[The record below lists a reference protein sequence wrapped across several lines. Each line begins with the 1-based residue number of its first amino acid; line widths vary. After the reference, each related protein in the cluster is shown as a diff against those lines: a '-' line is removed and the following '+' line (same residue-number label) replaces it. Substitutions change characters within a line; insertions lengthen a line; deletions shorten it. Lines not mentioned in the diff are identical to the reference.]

1 MQAKNPEAQTKENPA
16 PDEREKRFAARYL
29 DTGKEPG
36 AWNMAVDEVLLAACR
51 ARLAEGSGGE
61 EIPPVLRMY
70 AWSPA
75 ALSLG
80 RAQSAERDVRLDR
93 LREKEVDLCRR
104 LTGGRAVLHDREI
117 TYSFVGSEKFLGKS
131 IGESYRRLS
140 EGLAAGLRRLG
151 AAAEIEPPG
160 GNRYTSHPSCFAT
173 SSLCELSIR
182 GRKVVGS
189 AQCREGGAVLQH
201 GSVLLRSPGGRF
213 ASFLRPRGAGGNGVI
228 LPPDHAAGLCEA
240 LGREVTFAEA
250 AAAIRAGMA
259 EALSLD
265 FREAPLRPDERAAA
279 ANLVRARYGND
290 GWTFSRQRP
299 GARFALLDTLRCDD
313 LSFS

>member
-1 MQAKNPEAQTKENPA
+1 MNPEAQAKNPEAQAKEDPA
-16 PDEREKRFAARYL
+16 PDEREKRLAARYL
-29 DTGKEPG
+29 DTGEGPG

-51 ARLAEGSGGE
+51 ARLAGGSGAG
-61 EIPPVLRMY
+61 EIPPVFRVY

-93 LREKEVDLCRR
+93 LREKGVDLCRR
-104 LTGGRAVLHDREI
+104 LTGGRAVLHDGEV

-131 IGESYRRLS
+131 IGESCRRLS

-160 GNRYTSHPSCFAT
+160 GNRYASHPSCFAT
-173 SSLCELSIR
+173 TSVCELSVR

-201 GSVLLRSPGGRF
+201 GSVLLRSPGERF
-213 ASFLRPRGAGGNGVI
+213 VSFLRPRGAGGNGAT

-265 FREAPLRPDERAAA
+265 FREAPLRPEERAAA
-279 ANLVRARYGND
+279 ENLVRARYGND
-290 GWTFSRQRP
+290 DWTFSR
-299 GARFALLDTLRCDD
+299 
-313 LSFS
+313 